1 MGVEDGFHQACW
13 EGKIREV
20 EREVERQPWLLF
32 KTSGYNG
39 LLLRAKD
46 YAWLGWQG
54 GNDDARQTMQF
65 LEMEEVRCLMD
76 ADISCL
82 DQSSDGCCKR
92 RRYAGGVGTGK

>member
-20 EREVERQPWLLF
+20 EREVKRQPWLLF

-46 YAWLGWQG
+46 YAWLGGQG
-54 GNDDARQTMQF
+54 GNEDARQLMQL
-65 LEMEEVRCLMD
+65 LEMKEERLFMEV
-76 ADISCL
+76 ADGDL
-82 DQSSDGCCKR
+82 DHSSGESFKR
-92 RRYAGGVGTGK
+92 RRYAGRD